1 MAETLFDDDD
11 DDLWIEDPYGEAD
24 DLAEHTMHSPVLVNY
39 DPALESAEF
48 WTDWDDY
55 SDEFFDSESPG
66 PKRRKTNATGNEPK
80 TPAKPKRQRL
90 KSSTN
95 VSELSL
101 GDAASSDADQTLR
114 SQSTVVWKNQG
125 NSPRLPV
132 LREGQEDKVSILK
145 DWRER
150 FKPSLQSLDSK
161 SKTSDGTQRAIAVVI
176 QHRQTT
182 TNHTHNH
189 TGPTTPLPHPIS
201 KRKRRRESRNNEN
214 THPTSHSETEHNN
227 KPITKKRKQGT
238 TPPTDGPTPVLTNG
252 LSRPKRKRKRDE
264 PTPPKSKKTSPQKPS
279 QKATTPAKGLT
290 DVDGDHE
297 GKPTAPQS
305 RKRTRTNPQLE
316 PVFRAKITQDPSSSS
331 SPSSGKAAATAA
343 AKGTS
348 RTTPGRRS
356 TRRR

>member
-11 DDLWIEDPYGEAD
+11 DDLWIEDPYDEAD

-39 DPALESAEF
+39 DPALESAEI

-55 SDEFFDSESPG
+55 SDEFYDSESPG
-66 PKRRKTNATGNEPK
+66 PKRRKTIATGNKPK
-80 TPAKPKRQRL
+80 TPAKPKRQKL

-101 GDAASSDADQTLR
+101 GDPASSDADQLLR
-114 SQSTVVWKNQG
+114 PQSTVVWKSQG

-161 SKTSDGTQRAIAVVI
+161 SRTSDGTQRAIAVVI

-189 TGPTTPLPHPIS
+189 TSPTTSAPHPIS
-201 KRKRRRESRNNEN
+201 KRKRRHGSQNNEN
-214 THPTSHSETEHNN
+214 THNTSQSENDHNN
-227 KPITKKRKQGT
+227 RPLTKKRKQGA
-238 TPPTDGPTPVLTNG
+238 TPPTNPPTPVLTNG

-279 QKATTPAKGLT
+279 QNITKTLT
-290 DVDGDHE
+290 DVDGEHE
-297 GKPTAPQS
+297 GQPTAPQS
-305 RKRTRTNPQLE
+305 HKRTRMNPQLE
-316 PVFRAKITQDPSSSS
+316 PSFPVKTTQDPSSSS
-331 SPSSGKAAATAA
+331 SSSSPSGKAAATAA
-343 AKGTS
+343 TKGPS
-348 RTTPGRRS
+348 RTTSGRRS